1 MALLFKMLQIS
12 PALPPSISG
21 VGDYAALLGEA
32 FRNAGYG
39 LKTVTVDN
47 GGVEPGPCVRLLRE
61 RNAEKLASIISEE
74 KAILLHFSGY
84 GYAKRGL
91 CRWLSDGL
99 AKWKAGSTDRRLVTI
114 FHEVY
119 ATGPL
124 WRSSF
129 WTARPQKRIALHL
142 AQLSDAA
149 FTTSEGGI
157 QQLRRV
163 TPDMP
168 LSLLP
173 VFSNVGEPAVC
184 APVAER
190 SPRVVVFGG
199 ARRRQDVYAALAKA
213 EQLGERLAA
222 LGIADIIDV
231 GPVSVV
237 PDSVAGVPV
246 EQRGPLPADEVSH
259 VLADASIG
267 FVDYPGHVFTKSGIA
282 AAYFSHGLAVVNT
295 SQASG
300 FPADLIEGE
309 VFTSLPRF
317 LSAEPDL
324 QALSD
329 AGRAWYAP
337 HAIPA
342 TAERIL
348 KSLE

>member
-1 MALLFKMLQIS
+1 MNVICQIA
-12 PALPPSISG
+12 PAFPPQISG
-21 VGDYAALLGEA
+21 VGDYAFQLAQTSLKIHRPIETLVAGLGD
-32 FRNAGYG
+32 AGQLSEVSVLG
-39 LKTVTVDN
+39 TLSADCLRTTLKD
-47 GGVEPGPCVRLLRE
+47 E
-61 RNAEKLASIISEE
+61 RNV
-74 KAILLHFSGY
+74 LLHFSGY

-99 AKWKAGSTDRRLVTI
+99 AQWKAESSDRRLVTI

-124 WRSSF
+124 WRASF
-129 WTARPQKRIALHL
+129 WTAGPQRRIARHL

-149 FTTSEGGI
+149 FTTSEGGMR
-157 QQLRRV
+157 QLRQIA
-163 TPDMP
+163 PDMP

-173 VFSNVGEPAVC
+173 VFSNVGEPATC
-184 APVAER
+184 SPVAER
-190 SPRVVVFGG
+190 SPRGVVFGG
-199 ARRRQDVYAALAKA
+199 ARRRQDVYETLAKA
-213 EQLGERLAA
+213 EQLAERFAA

-231 GPVSVV
+231 GPVSEV
-237 PDSVAGVPV
+237 PDNVAGVPV
-246 EQRGPLPADEVSH
+246 EQRGPLPAVDVSD
-259 VLADASIG
+259 VLADARIG
-267 FVDYPGHVFTKSGIA
+267 FVEYPGHVFTKSGIA

-295 SQASG
+295 SQVGG

-309 VFTSLPRF
+309 VFSSLPRF

-329 AGRAWYAP
+329 GGRAWYAP

-348 KSLE
+348 KSVE